1 MSLGW
6 RLAALG
12 AAACV
17 AAALWPLTPAVS
29 ARDALQARMAA
40 GAIAGV
46 ACTILA
52 FSRGLK
58 PSYFMS
64 LSVAA
69 AAAGIAA
76 LWIHFNAAADC
87 LAEYD
92 GRVMVVGREFTA
104 DAAPYVKDNPGLSPS
119 DRLLDAGG
127 DPARIWTTASIRA
140 CRFWVSGGGLASI
153 PLFAVAVGA
162 LLAIGRHRLALSP
175 RRATMPVAVPGRDT
189 PVYDAF
195 LSYRHV
201 EPDRSHAA
209 EILESLERKGLRVSI
224 DVRDFAPNEHFL
236 SEMERCI
243 KQSRYVLCIVTSQY
257 LDSDHT
263 SEEAIISKTLDLA
276 EQRRR
281 LVPLI
286 FDRVELP
293 VWLHGLVGID
303 FTPAADVDPID
314 RLLHL
319 LATGRSSLRSVP

>member
-1 MSLGW
+1 MTLGW

-12 AAACV
+12 AAACA
-17 AAALWPLTPAVS
+17 AAALWPLTPALS
-29 ARDALQARMAA
+29 ARDALQARIAT
-40 GAIAGV
+40 GAIAVV

-52 FSRGLK
+52 FTKGLK
-58 PSYFMS
+58 PGHYTG
-64 LSVAA
+64 LSMAA
-69 AAAGIAA
+69 AAAGVAA
-76 LWIHFNAAADC
+76 LWMYLNAAADC

-92 GRVMVVGREFTA
+92 GRTVVIGREFTD
-104 DAAPYVKDNPGLSPS
+104 DAAGYVRDNPGLSPS

-127 DPARIWTTASIRA
+127 DPARIWTTASIGA

-153 PLFAVAVGA
+153 PLFAVGVGA
-162 LLAIGRHRLALSP
+162 LLARGRHHFAMSP
-175 RRATMPVAVPGRDT
+175 RRAAVVPAPMRDS

-195 LSYRHV
+195 ISYRHS

-209 EILESLERKGLRVSI
+209 EILESLESKGLRVSI

-236 SEMERCI
+236 AEMERCI

-276 EQRRR
+276 ERRKR

-286 FDRVELP
+286 FDRVALP

-303 FTPAADVDPID
+303 FTPGAGVDPID

-319 LATGRSSLRSVP
+319 LSRDRLSGAP